1 MPYCKFMLSL
11 PPRLQT
17 VASLVR
23 KGSFVADVGTDHAYL
38 PIWLAENNMI
48 SGAVATDIAIG
59 PLDRALRNIK
69 SSNLPCEISTALTP
83 GLLGIDKYAP
93 DDICICG
100 MGSET
105 IIQILEAS
113 EYVNNSN
120 VRLILQ
126 PMTKAEFLREWL
138 LENGFFIADEKLC
151 YDRDKLYQI
160 IVAQYHG
167 EKSSISEYAALV
179 GTDAMKSSE
188 HYKLHLQNILKMQNK
203 KFEGLKVSG
212 ADTAE
217 LEVLIRK
224 LEQEII
230 GYDNGCGS
238 V

>member
-1 MPYCKFMLSL
+1 MLSL

-48 SGAVATDIAIG
+48 RGAVATDIAIG
-59 PLDRALRNIK
+59 PLDRALSNIK

-83 GLLGIDKYAP
+83 GLMGIDKYAP

-100 MGSET
+100 MGAET
-105 IIQILEAS
+105 IIQILVAS

-126 PMTKAEFLREWL
+126 PMTKAELLRGWL
-138 LENGFFIADEKLC
+138 GENGFSIVDEKLC
-151 YDRDKLYQI
+151 YDREKLYQI
-160 IVAQYHG
+160 IVAQFNG
-167 EKSSISEYAALV
+167 EKSSITEYTALV
-179 GTDAMKSSE
+179 GTDAMKNSE
-188 HYKLHLQNILKMQNK
+188 YYKLHLQNILKMQNK
-203 KFEGLKVSG
+203 KIEGLKVSG
-212 ADTAE
+212 ADTAD
-217 LEVLIRK
+217 LEILIRK
-224 LEQEII
+224 IKQEIMS
-230 GYDNGCGS
+230 YDNCSGS

>member
-1 MPYCKFMLSL
+1 MLSL

-23 KGSFVADVGTDHAYL
+23 KGSFVADIGTDHAYL

-59 PLDRALRNIK
+59 PLDRASRNIK
-69 SSNLPCEISTALTP
+69 SSNLPCKVSTALTP
-83 GLLGIDKYAP
+83 GLLGIEKYAP

-100 MGSET
+100 MGAET

-113 EYVNNSN
+113 EYVNDLN

-126 PMTKAEFLREWL
+126 PMTKAELLRGWL
-138 LENGFFIADEKLC
+138 CDNGFLIVDEKLC

-160 IVAQYHG
+160 IVAQFNG
-167 EKSSISEYAALV
+167 EKSSITEYTALV

-188 HYKLHLQNILKMQNK
+188 HYNLHLQNILKMQNK
-203 KFEGLKVSG
+203 KIEGLKVSG

-224 LEQEII
+224 IEQEIMS
-230 GYDNGCGS
+230 YDNCSRS